1 MQLDPLLTFY
11 ENLTPAELG
20 RFREFYTEDAVFKD
34 PFNDVRGVAA
44 IERIFAHMFRQVEAP
59 RFAVSERV
67 ADAEGAVLVW
77 SFHFR
82 FRYNGEE
89 QTIRGVSHLKFDD
102 DGRVNYHRDYW
113 DAAGELYA
121 RLPGV
126 GLLMRLLRRRLAA

>member
-1 MQLDPLLTFY
+1 MSLNALAAFY
-11 ENLTPAELG
+11 EGLTEAHVARFPA
-20 RFREFYTEDAVFKD
+20 FYAEDAVFVD

-44 IERIFAHMFRQVEAP
+44 IQRIFRHMFRQVEAP